1 MAFIAFTAPWCMHCR
16 ALAPEFAR
24 VWEAFDGGA
33 DEPQV
38 IVAELA
44 ESDRGPH
51 SDRELLDRFGIDS
64 FPQLLWFDAS
74 SIYPHYAITARPEP
88 YSGARTF
95 DAMAAFIEERSGV
108 SRQEARATDA
118 ADADGVRSECEER
131 GPLPSGGKP
140 TLATPALE
148 KVLDHLVAMQR
159 RRQERQAEQL
169 VSGLMHSGLAVDL
182 ARNGWQ
188 TRDGRLGTIEP
199 FTCEALSAAA
209 ARAAADEWEHMR
221 HAAAPQ
227 DAEPSSPPP
236 LELPPHACA
245 VLSDAY
251 VACMRHRADRQH
263 VCDSERHEYLL
274 CMSAR
279 WAVHP
284 DHHKALAEEYRRFDP

>member
-24 VWEAFDGGA
+24 VSAAFDGGA
-33 DEPQV
+33 DQPKIV
-38 IVAELA
+38 VAELA
-44 ESDRGPH
+44 ESH
-51 SDRELLDRFGIDS
+51 DRELLDRFEIDS

-74 SIYPHYAITARPEP
+74 DIYPYYATEGRPES
-88 YSGARTF
+88 YTGARTF

-108 SRQEARATDA
+108 PRQEVAGTAA
-118 ADADGVRSECEER
+118 ADVDEGRSECEER
-131 GPLPSGGKP
+131 GPLPSDGKP
-140 TLATPALE
+140 TLGTQALE

-169 VSGLMHSGLAVDL
+169 VSGLKHSGLAVDS

-199 FTCEALSAAA
+199 FSCEALSVAAA
-209 ARAAADEWEHMR
+209 LAAADEWAHVR
-221 HAAAPQ
+221 HAVAPQ
-227 DAEPSSPPP
+227 AAEPSSPPP
-236 LELPPHACA
+236 LELPPHACEA
-245 VLSDAY
+245 ISDAY

-263 VCDSERHEYLL
+263 VCDGERHEYLL
-274 CMSAR
+274 CMSSR

-284 DHHKALAEEYRRFDP
+284 DHHKALAEEYRRFDS

>member
-24 VWEAFDGGA
+24 VSAAFDGGA
-33 DEPQV
+33 DEPQIV
-38 IVAELA
+38 VAELV
-44 ESDRGPH
+44 ESD
-51 SDRELLDRFGIDS
+51 DRELLDRFEIDS
-64 FPQLLWFDAS
+64 FPQMLWFDAS
-74 SIYPHYAITARPEP
+74 GIYPYYATSARPEP
-88 YSGARTF
+88 YTGARTF

-108 SRQEARATDA
+108 PRQEAAGTEA
-118 ADADGVRSECEER
+118 ADADGARDECEER

-148 KVLDHLVAMQR
+148 KVLDHLLAMRR

-169 VSGLMHSGLAVDL
+169 VSGLVHSGLAIDL

-199 FTCEALSAAA
+199 FTCEALSVSAALA
-209 ARAAADEWEHMR
+209 AVDDWEQVGHVVG

-227 DAEPSSPPP
+227 VAEPSPPP
-236 LELPPHACA
+236 LELPPHACEA
-245 VLSDAY
+245 IADAY
-251 VACMRHRADRQH
+251 VTCMRHRADRQH
-263 VCDSERHEYLL
+263 MCDNERHEYLL
-274 CMSAR
+274 CMSSR

-284 DHHKALAEEYRRFDP
+284 DHHKALAEEYRRFD